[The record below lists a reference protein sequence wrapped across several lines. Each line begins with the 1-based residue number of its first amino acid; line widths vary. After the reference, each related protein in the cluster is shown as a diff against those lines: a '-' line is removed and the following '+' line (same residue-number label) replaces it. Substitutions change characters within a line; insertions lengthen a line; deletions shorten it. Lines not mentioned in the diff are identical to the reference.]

1 MKKRAQAYG
10 VQGMIDRA
18 RKALFSE
25 KSEEILDKQK
35 LVDPS
40 LLNSVTNRLKEQG
53 ITVWMDDEADKFLNR
68 GGAEATIMYPDIVIF
83 HSKLSASGMYEELIH
98 LAQIRKLGREPT
110 ATEIAQMEIEA
121 KEKLLRNSKA
131 YGITEYEQ
139 EIVKDS
145 IVYYTKLLDESGVQD
160 GRV

>member
-1 MKKRAQAYG
+1 MRARAYG

-53 ITVWMDDEADKFLNR
+53 ITVWMDNEADRFLNNS
-68 GGAEATIMYPDIVIF
+68 GAEATTMYPDIIAF

-110 ATEIAQMEIEA
+110 TIETI
-121 KEKLLRNSKA
+121 KWK
-131 YGITEYEQ
+131 
-139 EIVKDS
+139 
-145 IVYYTKLLDESGVQD
+145 
-160 GRV
+160 